1 MKIRNLPIRKLLRNR
16 LTRERNAIAR
26 RWYLALGTVLLML
39 PFLVA
44 AGTAPG
50 VYYSKTDV
58 LFLPPRLPASGNALQ
73 EDPAQTLAFASVVTH
88 RFNVDAGNTV
98 PRSTSSPLYGTGIR
112 SGHLVY
118 VPSSGGQW
126 QMSYNRPVITVE
138 IVGETVDEV
147 AIERQRIL
155 ASIASLAKDAQQELG
170 IKPAARITTE
180 PAPSVEFVA
189 YVGVRNTT
197 AVLVLVLLTIGLAAG
212 IPLGVDRALAGRVRP
227 GAAPLTRGRADGPEK
242 PPEPQSLAAHPGEAL
257 KRST

>member
-1 MKIRNLPIRKLLRNR
+1 MS
-16 LTRERNAIAR
+16 
-26 RWYLALGTVLLML
+26 TVLLML
-39 PFLVA
+39 PFLFA
-44 AGTAPG
+44 AGTTPG

-58 LFLPPRLPASGNALQ
+58 LFLAPRLPASGNALQ

-118 VPSSGGQW
+118 IPSTGGQW

-138 IVGETVDEV
+138 IVGESMDEV

-155 ASIASLAKDAQQELG
+155 DRISSLAKDSQQELG
-170 IKPAARITTE
+170 VNPAANIITE
-180 PAPSVEFVA
+180 PAPSVEFVS

-197 AVLVLVLLTIGLAAG
+197 AVLALTLLTIGLAAG
-212 IPLGVDRALAGRVRP
+212 IPLSVDRALAGR
-227 GAAPLTRGRADGPEK
+227 GRAVAGPLPQPVLDGTEM
-242 PPEPQSLAAHPGEAL
+242 PPSIIREESGAQS
-257 KRST
+257 

>member
-1 MKIRNLPIRKLLRNR
+1 MRIRKLLPHR
-16 LTRERNAIAR
+16 LKRERNAIAR

-39 PFLVA
+39 PFLFA
-44 AGTAPG
+44 AGTAQG

-58 LFLPPRLPASGNALQ
+58 LFVAPRLPASGNALQ

-118 VPSSGGQW
+118 IPSSGGQW

-138 IVGETVDEV
+138 IVGESVDEV
-147 AIERQRIL
+147 VIERQRIL
-155 ASIASLAKDAQQELG
+155 DSIASLAREAQQELG
-170 IKPAARITTE
+170 IKPAANITTE

-197 AVLVLVLLTIGLAAG
+197 AVLVLVLLTVGLAAG
-212 IPLGVDRALAGRVRP
+212 IPLSVDRALARRGSP
-227 GAAPLTRGRADGPEK
+227 AAGPQTRGTADGREM
-242 PPEPQSLAAHPGEAL
+242 PPELQSVYPGETL
-257 KRST
+257 KSSP